1 VVCFL
6 LPVNNHEP
14 QAGRIFMK
22 PHIVLL
28 LIGIQIAVASPAYS
42 VHGREYVER
51 ERQIV
56 KLTKQMVQRSG
67 DVQAF
72 RDLLLELD
80 SIDLEGSPRDFWQ
93 TTRELKSAMAGAI
106 QERHARL
113 RRQGIVVQS
122 AGAADNANFDLD
134 DGAENENPLARRV
147 GRMEMIMRETNG
159 LRDPQVIIDSSVIA
173 RYRLLVGEFHS
184 LIQTDVDELQAE
196 IDALK
201 EQQRATTN

>member
-1 VVCFL
+1 MVCFL
-6 LPVNNHEP
+6 LAVNKHEP
-14 QAGRIFMK
+14 PAGRIYMK

-28 LIGIQIAVASPAYS
+28 LIGMQIAIASPAHS

-56 KLTKQMVQRSG
+56 KMTKQMVQQSR
-67 DVQAF
+67 DAQAY
-72 RDLLLELD
+72 RELLLELD
-80 SIDLEGSPRDFWQ
+80 AIDLEESTRDFWH
-93 TTRELKSAMAGAI
+93 TAREVKSAMAKAI
-106 QERHARL
+106 QEGHERL

-122 AGAADNANFDLD
+122 ASAADNATLDLD
-134 DGAENENPLARRV
+134 DGTENENPLARRV
-147 GRMEMIMRETNG
+147 GRMEMIMRETDG
-159 LRDPQVIIDSSVIA
+159 LRDPQMMNDSSVIA

-184 LIQTDVDELQAE
+184 LMQTDVDELQAE